1 MGGSVVVE
9 PEIGGAGYMALLAEI
24 KATVAAARI
33 RAARVVSREMIEM
46 YWTIGSLIIQ
56 RQAAEGWG
64 TKVIE
69 RLSVDLRAE
78 FPGSRGFGPRNLVYM
93 RTLAAA
99 YPDGITQRAVA
110 QLPWRH
116 ITTLLD
122 RVRDPTVRDWYAAQ
136 DAENGWST
144 PVLSHHISSGRY
156 ERVGAAPNNFSQ
168 VLPPAES
175 DQTRE
180 ILQDPYAL
188 DFLALEP
195 RHSERDLEDAL
206 VARLT
211 RFLSELGTGFA
222 FVGRQYKL
230 TVGSR
235 EYFVDL
241 IFYHLELRRF
251 IVFELKAVAAEP
263 EHIGKLNFYVNVV
276 DDRLRKPEHGDRPTI
291 GILLAADRDDV
302 AVQYY
307 LQGLTTPLAVSTYRA
322 LPDEVRPALPSSET
336 LADLVRTA
344 QREIAAEPPG
354 QTD

>member
-1 MGGSVVVE
+1 MAGTV
-9 PEIGGAGYMALLAEI
+9 IGGAGYVTLLTEI
-24 KATVAAARI
+24 KATVAAARV
-33 RAARVVSREMIEM
+33 RAARVVNEHVIAMH
-46 YWTIGSLIIQ
+46 WKIGTLILD
-56 RQAAEGWG
+56 RQDAEGWG
-64 TKVIE
+64 SKVID
-69 RLSVDLRAE
+69 RLSVDLRTE
-78 FPGSRGFGPRNLVYM
+78 FPGMRGFGPRSLVYM
-93 RTLAAA
+93 RTLAMA
-99 YPDGITQRAVA
+99 YPGGIAQEPLA
-110 QLPWRH
+110 QLPWSH
-116 ITTLLD
+116 ITILLD
-122 RVRDPTVRDWYAAQ
+122 KVPDPAVRAWYAAQ
-136 DAENGWST
+136 DVQHGWSGA
-144 PVLSHHISSGRY
+144 VLSHHIKTGRH
-156 ERVGAAPNNFSQ
+156 ERVGAAPNNFPQ
-168 VLPPAES
+168 VLPPDES

-206 VARLT
+206 VGRLT

-230 TVGSR
+230 TVGAR
-235 EYFVDL
+235 EFFCDL

-251 IVFELKAVAAEP
+251 IVFALKTVAAEP

-307 LQGLTTPLAVSTYRA
+307 LQGLTNPLAVSTYRA

-336 LADLVRTA
+336 LAELVRTT
-344 QREIAAEPPG
+344 QREIAAEPTG
-354 QTD
+354 QER